1 MDDTL
6 CQEFFKQPTQIYH
19 RQYKAL
25 RTVFVEGRSQKEVAE
40 QFGFT
45 HGSLRQLV
53 HEFRQSCGAELV
65 SAESP
70 FFDR

>member
-6 CQEFFKQPTQIYH
+6 CQEFFTRPTQIYH
-19 RQYKAL
+19 RQYEAL
-25 RTVFVEGRSQKEVAE
+25 RTVFVEGRSQREVAE

-53 HEFRQSCGAELV
+53 REFRRSCDAELV
-65 SAESP
+65 TAESP
-70 FFDR
+70 FFEV